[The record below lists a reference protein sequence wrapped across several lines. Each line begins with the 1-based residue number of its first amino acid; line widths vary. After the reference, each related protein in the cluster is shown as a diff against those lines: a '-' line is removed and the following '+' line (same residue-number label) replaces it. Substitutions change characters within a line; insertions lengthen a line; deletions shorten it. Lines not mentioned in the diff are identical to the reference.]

1 MNVGVARWLPRSWAL
16 ALGSGGFVPAG
27 LAFAAGAAAL
37 GVSILV
43 SLSMGAADVPLTEVP
58 TALLTDAHP
67 LSAVVQQVRAPRVF
81 AGVFVGVALATAGVL
96 MQTVVRNPL
105 ADPGLLGVTA
115 GAGLGVLLAMLL
127 WPELVALRPVL
138 GLGGGLLAAGVVVA
152 LSWGHSIRA
161 VPLRIVLSGVAM
173 QAIFFSAIA
182 LLTFIFADRAP
193 AFVAFTVGSVSG
205 LGWADVWLV
214 GLPSIVGGLLAFA
227 LIPVL
232 DLLLLDD
239 ASAAGVGM
247 PVRRARLGVSI
258 VAACLVASAVS
269 VAGLIGFVG
278 LVVPNAARLQVG
290 PSHLA
295 LLGTSVLF
303 GGALVVL
310 ADSAARLLL
319 SPVELPVGALLAAIG
334 GPYFLWLLWRGDV

>member
-1 MNVGVARWLPRSWAL
+1 
-16 ALGSGGFVPAG
+16 
-27 LAFAAGAAAL
+27 
-37 GVSILV
+37 
-43 SLSMGAADVPLTEVP
+43 
-58 TALLTDAHP
+58 
-67 LSAVVQQVRAPRVF
+67 
-81 AGVFVGVALATAGVL
+81 

-115 GAGLGVLLAMLL
+115 GAGLGVLCAMLL
-127 WPELVALRPVL
+127 WPEWTWLRPVL
-138 GLGGGLLAAGVVVA
+138 GLGGGLLAAATVVA

-193 AFVAFTVGSVSG
+193 AFVGFTVGSVSG
-205 LGWADVWLV
+205 LGWSEVALV
-214 GLPSIVGGLLAFA
+214 SLPSIVGVGIAVA
-227 LIPVL
+227 LVPVL

-258 VAACLVASAVS
+258 VAACLVACAVS

-290 PSHLA
+290 PGHRVLI
-295 LLGTSVLF
+295 GTSVLF

-334 GPYFLWLLWRGDV
+334 GPYFLWLLWQGDV